1 MNDDG
6 VALDLLLHDDGTP
19 LMNIDPEQTL
29 DPTPNDPLTS
39 TVPSP
44 TNSQSS
50 HAPLLKIVD
59 PFKNDL
65 RSTTPHY
72 DDRDYNLK
80 YARKL
85 KRESTV
91 HDGLSHELVLENSSN
106 IVNQ

>member
-1 MNDDG
+1 
-6 VALDLLLHDDGTP
+6 
-19 LMNIDPEQTL
+19 MNIDPEQTL
-29 DPTPNDPLTS
+29 DPTLNDPLTS
-39 TVPSP
+39 TVPSL

-50 HAPLLKIVD
+50 HVPLLKIVD
-59 PFKNDL
+59 PYKNDL

-72 DDRDYNLK
+72 DDRDYNLKVK

-106 IVNQ
+106 IVYQ